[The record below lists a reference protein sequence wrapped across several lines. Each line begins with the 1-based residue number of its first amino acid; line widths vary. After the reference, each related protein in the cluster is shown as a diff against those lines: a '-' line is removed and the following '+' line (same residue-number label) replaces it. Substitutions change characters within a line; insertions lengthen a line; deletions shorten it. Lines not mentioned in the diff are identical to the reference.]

1 MGGGAL
7 LPPLARAVGGH
18 SHPADIIT
26 PPPSPPLPSRTVA
39 NFQSR
44 QSIPSISTASPD
56 AGPSRP
62 LDSIFGP
69 LPSTTELEKAMS
81 DLRCFMQEI
90 SAARRELSWLCS
102 DHSRTVMQSSGFG
115 RLCDAFH
122 MLQTEPSVQKMVL
135 SIACDKAVW
144 DAIMNNP
151 AVQDLQ
157 GLLFA
162 GTAGLHETMQFYSCK
177 DEEESLSSSPEKL
190 DMVAVIMKWIMDIL
204 ELVQK
209 IGTLAG
215 LIFQP
220 AEDKAMPT
228 SELSGLVEEKIRSS
242 FLLSIVLL
250 FIVVATRIHEH

>member
-39 NFQSR
+39 NFQFR
-44 QSIPSISTASPD
+44 QPIPSISSASPD
-56 AGPSRP
+56 AGSSRP

-69 LPSTTELEKAMS
+69 LPSRTELEKAMS

-102 DHSRTVMQSSGFG
+102 DHSRTVQSSGFG

-144 DAIMNNP
+144 DAILNNP

-157 GLLFA
+157 GLLS
-162 GTAGLHETMQFYSCK
+162 AGLHETMQFYSSR
-177 DEEESLSSSPEKL
+177 DEEESPSSSPEKL
-190 DMVAVIMKWIMDIL
+190 DIVAVMMKWIMDIL
-204 ELVQK
+204 ELIQK
-209 IGTLAG
+209 LGALAG

-220 AEDKAMPT
+220 DEDKAMQT
-228 SELSGLVEEKIRSS
+228 SELSGVLEEKIRSS

-250 FIVVATRIHEH
+250 LIVVATRIHEH

>member
-26 PPPSPPLPSRTVA
+26 PPLPSRTVA

-44 QSIPSISTASPD
+44 QPIPSISTASPD

-69 LPSTTELEKAMS
+69 LPSRTELEKAMS
-81 DLRCFMQEI
+81 DLRFMQEI

-102 DHSRTVMQSSGFG
+102 DHSRTVQSSGFG

-144 DAIMNNP
+144 DAILNNP

-157 GLLFA
+157 GLLSA
-162 GTAGLHETMQFYSCK
+162 AK

-190 DMVAVIMKWIMDIL
+190 DIVAVMMKWIMDIL
-204 ELVQK
+204 ELIQK
-209 IGTLAG
+209 LGALAG

-220 AEDKAMPT
+220 DEDKAMQT
-228 SELSGLVEEKIRSS
+228 SELSGVLEEKIRSS

-250 FIVVATRIHEH
+250 LIVVATRIHEH

>member
-7 LPPLARAVGGH
+7 LPPLARAVRGH
-18 SHPADIIT
+18 THPADIIT
-26 PPPSPPLPSRTVA
+26 PPLPSRTVA

-44 QSIPSISTASPD
+44 QPIPSISSASPD
-56 AGPSRP
+56 AGSSRP

-69 LPSTTELEKAMS
+69 LPSITELEKAMS

-90 SAARRELSWLCS
+90 SRARQELSWLCS
-102 DHSRTVMQSSGFG
+102 DHSRTVQSSGFG

-122 MLQTEPSVQKMVL
+122 MLQTEPSVKKMVL

-144 DAIMNNP
+144 DAILNNP

-157 GLLFA
+157 GLMSA
-162 GTAGLHETMQFYSCK
+162 AK
-177 DEEESLSSSPEKL
+177 DEEESPSSSPEKL
-190 DMVAVIMKWIMDIL
+190 DVVAVMMKWIVDIL
-204 ELVQK
+204 ELIQK
-209 IGTLAG
+209 IGSLAG

-228 SELSGLVEEKIRSS
+228 SELSGLVEEKIQSS

-250 FIVVATRIHEH
+250 LIVVATRIHEH